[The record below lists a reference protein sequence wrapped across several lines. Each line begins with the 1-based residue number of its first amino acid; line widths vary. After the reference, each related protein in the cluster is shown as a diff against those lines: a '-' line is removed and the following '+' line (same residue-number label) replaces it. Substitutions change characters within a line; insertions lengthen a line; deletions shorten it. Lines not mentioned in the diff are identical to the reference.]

1 MTPNLTAI
9 QQCTLKAIGQAGAL
23 TSRRV
28 QDEWGP
34 RPNWYRLITD
44 KYLKE
49 SHTMYG
55 PVLSLTTRGHK
66 VLAVGEHRPLPY
78 LMGPATVADRA
89 YLNDAI
95 QLLGDKGYTVE
106 RTEYKGAGGLRHQ
119 GRYTDQAIR
128 TILRVPL
135 RIEAQLR
142 QGWGFVHP
150 LKQELDGSYPEQL
163 GYPSLYASISS
174 GGIGLARLKR
184 LYRQHYLHI
193 HDWRHP
199 LIIAVPEEAKMRAY
213 LRGLDA
219 QARRLNGSQ
228 PPLGYG
234 LVRLLCL
241 PMPRRCT

>member
-1 MTPNLTAI
+1 MDPNFTERQWYA
-9 QQCTLKAIGQAGAL
+9 LKAVGQAGAL

-44 KYLKE
+44 GYLNE
-49 SHTMYG
+49 SHTLYG

-66 VLAVGEHRPLPY
+66 VLAVGEHRTLPY
-78 LMGPATVADRA
+78 LTGPATVADRA

-95 QLLGDKGYTVE
+95 QLMDDEGYTVE

-119 GRYTDQAIR
+119 GRYTDQVTR
-128 TILRVPL
+128 TILRVPP

-142 QGWGFVHP
+142 RDWGFVHP
-150 LKQELDGSYPEQL
+150 LRPIPDGSYPEQL

-174 GGIGLARLKR
+174 GGIGLARLKS
-184 LYRQHYLHI
+184 LYRRHEYHI

-199 LIIAVPEEAKMRAY
+199 LIVAVPDEDKMRAF
-213 LRGLDA
+213 LRGLEA

-241 PMPRRCT
+241 PMPRR